1 MNGWRAMLR
10 LLKQQGGELTIRYDS
25 HRRCFRIVVNEGS
38 RGLSQCV
45 SEEDAEFAEFDM
57 LDEVAGDIAYKLSR

>member
-10 LLKQQGGELTIRYDS
+10 LLKQQGGELTIRYDPN
-25 HRRCFRIVVNEGS
+25 RRCFRIIVNEGS
-38 RGLSQCV
+38 RGISQCV
-45 SEEDAEFAEFDM
+45 AEEDAELAEFDM